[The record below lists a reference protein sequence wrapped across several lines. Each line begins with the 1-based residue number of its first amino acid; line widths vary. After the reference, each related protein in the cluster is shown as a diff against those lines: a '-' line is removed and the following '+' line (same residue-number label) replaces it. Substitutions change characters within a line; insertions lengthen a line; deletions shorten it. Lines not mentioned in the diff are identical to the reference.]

1 MAEQFSRELLVKLDA
16 ISTGL
21 RRELSAGSNAVQQF
35 ASKTDAQL
43 SAVNSGFGRLG
54 QSFDFIRNGFSYLG
68 VALGVGTFVNLGR
81 SALELADNLADTSE
95 QLGVGVEQLQTY
107 QYAARQVGGDNE
119 TVSRGLTKLTTT
131 LGDAVNGSK
140 QAQETFNNLGIAFKN
155 ADGSARNTDQII
167 GDLSDVIAS
176 VSDPAQQAAI
186 AAELFGDKAG
196 AKLAAALKIGG
207 GGLKNLQKD
216 LRDTNEILNSETT
229 RALADANQNLENFGN
244 RAIIWGGVVSGAVL
258 KVLNAVKSGG
268 DKRELAT
275 EVLPDLDKYNSD
287 LEDLQIK
294 KADIQKQIATVGNI
308 NPDQNPLLST
318 PITVL
323 QDALARLDQQ
333 IAQTQNNI
341 RELSARKI
349 ELEGGSS
356 ISNGNRVKDDKIED
370 SYIATGINQ
379 NRLKTRLEGL
389 NEEARLASQTAQQQE
404 ITKQTEEYRASLI
417 KDRLGNVIGV
427 TKEEQK
433 QAEAD
438 IAAAVRRKNANQ
450 ESIKGYESTKK
461 ALEGISQELALIG
474 KTDLEKKIIKTQTD
488 AGVSADSGAGQKIA
502 DDLTTIDNAA
512 KQLSATK
519 SLEDL
524 QFQIDQIGK
533 DPALQ
538 LAAENI
544 RRLQIPDNSEE
555 ANQFRILA
563 RNLDNA
569 QKAHEEF
576 TRRQDLSKQI
586 IEATRTPLEQY
597 LAQLRDLQSLLDEGS
612 ITYDT
617 ATRAAEQYKT
627 ELEDSDESVKNLKD
641 GFGGFA
647 DVIGTAFEDAIIEGG
662 NLRDVLDG
670 LLKDI
675 QRIALR
681 IAVTKP
687 LEEGIGKLFG
697 GILGGFGGG
706 SLPGVTPGAS
716 QSFPISIPGFA
727 DGGIMTSKGPAIL
740 RKYAGGGVASSPQLA
755 LFGEGSRPEAFV
767 PLPDGKNIP
776 VTLSGLNGRYMPPE
790 LDNPRLIQNNAAPIN
805 VITNVTVEGGGGD
818 QKQNQDL
825 ARRTGSQVE
834 ATVRK
839 VVQEELIK
847 QKRPG
852 GQLY

>member
-1 MAEQFSRELLVKLDA
+1 
-16 ISTGL
+16 
-21 RRELSAGSNAVQQF
+21 
-35 ASKTDAQL
+35 
-43 SAVNSGFGRLG
+43 
-54 QSFDFIRNGFSYLG
+54 
-68 VALGVGTFVNLGR
+68 
-81 SALELADNLADTSE
+81 
-95 QLGVGVEQLQTY
+95 
-107 QYAARQVGGDNE
+107 
-119 TVSRGLTKLTTT
+119 
-131 LGDAVNGSK
+131 
-140 QAQETFNNLGIAFKN
+140 
-155 ADGSARNTDQII
+155 
-167 GDLSDVIAS
+167 
-176 VSDPAQQAAI
+176 
-186 AAELFGDKAG
+186 
-196 AKLAAALKIGG
+196 
-207 GGLKNLQKD
+207 
-216 LRDTNEILNSETT
+216 
-229 RALADANQNLENFGN
+229 
-244 RAIIWGGVVSGAVL
+244 
-258 KVLNAVKSGG
+258 
-268 DKRELAT
+268 
-275 EVLPDLDKYNSD
+275 
-287 LEDLQIK
+287 
-294 KADIQKQIATVGNI
+294 
-308 NPDQNPLLST
+308 
-318 PITVL
+318 
-323 QDALARLDQQ
+323 
-333 IAQTQNNI
+333 
-341 RELSARKI
+341 
-349 ELEGGSS
+349 
-356 ISNGNRVKDDKIED
+356 
-370 SYIATGINQ
+370 
-379 NRLKTRLEGL
+379 
-389 NEEARLASQTAQQQE
+389 
-404 ITKQTEEYRASLI
+404 
-417 KDRLGNVIGV
+417 
-427 TKEEQK
+427 
-433 QAEAD
+433 
-438 IAAAVRRKNANQ
+438 
-450 ESIKGYESTKK
+450 
-461 ALEGISQELALIG
+461 
-474 KTDLEKKIIKTQTD
+474 
-488 AGVSADSGAGQKIA
+488 
-502 DDLTTIDNAA
+502 
-512 KQLSATK
+512 
-519 SLEDL
+519 
-524 QFQIDQIGK
+524 
-533 DPALQ
+533 
-538 LAAENI
+538 
-544 RRLQIPDNSEE
+544 LQIPDNSEE

-641 GFGGFA
+641 GFGSFA

-687 LEEGIGKLFG
+687 LEEGIGKLFS
-697 GILGGFGGG
+697 GILGGFGSGG
-706 SLPGVTPGAS
+706 LPGITPVAT
-716 QSFPISIPGFA
+716 QSFPISIPVVPHA

-776 VTLSGLNGRYMPPE
+776 VTLSGLTGRYMPPE